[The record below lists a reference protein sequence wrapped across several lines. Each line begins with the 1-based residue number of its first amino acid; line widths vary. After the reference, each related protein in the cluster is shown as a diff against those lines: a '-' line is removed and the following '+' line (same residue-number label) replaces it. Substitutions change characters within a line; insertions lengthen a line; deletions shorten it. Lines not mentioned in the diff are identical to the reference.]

1 MAVLIAILRQMS
13 EAHYQQY
20 LLSFE
25 TSLDVED
32 FLMELLLG
40 LKNMVVQCV
49 YPQDWCD
56 MILLQNR

>member
-1 MAVLIAILRQMS
+1 MS